1 MTDETLERNDETV
14 GEEAPKSRNATQSE
28 AMSAIFAILTHF
40 YMDRPV
46 DVEAAVSGACG
57 EDYENCPYFP
67 KAAAIMTVKKLGE
80 AIDFYKPFLRK
91 WTFDRL
97 NRTVQSILILSY
109 VHFFYLEPEVDKAIV
124 IDIAVK
130 LAKAYA
136 GDKDYRF
143 VNAILDNSLKRPAES
158 DD

>member
-1 MTDETLERNDETV
+1 MTDDKLEMENEAV
-14 GEEAPKSRNATQSE
+14 EENAPKTRNASQGE
-28 AMSAIFAILTHF
+28 AMSAIFAILTHY

-57 EDYENCPYFP
+57 KEYDECGYFP

-80 AIDFYKPFLRK
+80 AIEFYRPFLRK

-143 VNAILDNSLKRPAES
+143 VNAILDNSLNRPVGGR
-158 DD
+158 